1 MDEVTGKPIAAPSG
15 GSQPPFRQLEV
26 FHAIME
32 TGSMSAAS
40 RMLGTTQPSLSRSL
54 QRLEDQLRVQL
65 FRRHRKRLVATN
77 EAKRLYD
84 VVAPAVHQVRAV
96 SDVAAGIADGPASIF
111 RFAATQSVGRT
122 LVPRAVRAMRKKEP
136 GLRMFLDSAL
146 RAQHSEYL
154 LEAQGECLV
163 SLAEVKHPLI
173 SSRVI
178 GRMPLVALVRS
189 DGELASRPVLTAND
203 LTGHPVILFERRGP
217 HSAAIEAFFADCPR
231 SPEETYIRFSDAAI
245 GLAAEGVGT
254 ALVDGFTTIGWLPPG
269 LVEVA
274 VADAPSFTAR
284 LYWNSERPGSRFV
297 ELLGD
302 TLVALMADVARD

>member
-1 MDEVTGKPIAAPSG
+1 
-15 GSQPPFRQLEV
+15 
-26 FHAIME
+26 
-32 TGSMSAAS
+32 MSAAS

-54 QRLEDQLRVQL
+54 QRLEDQLQVQL

-84 VVAPAVHQVRAV
+84 VVAPAIHQIRVV
-96 SDVAAGIADGPASIF
+96 SDVAVGIADGPASIF

-122 LVPRAVRAMRKKEP
+122 LVPRAVQAMQDKEP

-154 LEAQGECLV
+154 LDARGECIV

-189 DGELASRPVLTAND
+189 DSELASRSVLTAD
-203 LTGHPVILFERRGP
+203 ELTGHPVILFERRGP
-217 HSAAIEAFFADCPR
+217 HSAAIEAFFADWPR
-231 SPEETYIRFSDAAI
+231 SPDKTYIRFSDAGI
-245 GLAAEGVGT
+245 GLAAEGVGI
-254 ALVDGFTTIGWLPPG
+254 ALVDGFTAMGWLPPG
-269 LVEVA
+269 LVQVA
-274 VADAPSFTAR
+274 LADAPSFTAR
-284 LYWNSERPGSRFV
+284 LYWNNERPGSRFV

-302 TLVALMADVARD
+302 TLVTLMADVASD